1 MQCQTIDVEDRLNRT
16 LAGVDLTQSSRTYW
30 EQNECL
36 ILDRFIPKKIVWPCL
51 TEVELLRKNIFRN
64 YVPGHKQGGS
74 VSYCAIRNEFH
85 ESSAIVSLYRTPAL
99 RRFLSQIVKEEL
111 LLCPESDPHSCALY
125 YYTQPGDHIG
135 FHYDTSYYKGKRYTV
150 LMGLIERSEQCR
162 LVAHMQTPGTK
173 EEVNEQSVPL
183 DPGSLVIFNGDK
195 LWHAVTPPRLPGRT
209 DRSYIAICDES
220 GDGAPSPC
228 VLEHEGCLRLLRS
241 GCLDTP
247 VSDGAVID
255 RWVRGIAV
263 RCDAGSSDITISRR
277 SGRCASQSRFLN
289 PVLFQL
295 LVRGRRQ
302 ESSVAW
308 ISGLVPID

>member
-1 MQCQTIDVEDRLNRT
+1 MQCQTIDVEDHLNRT

-36 ILDRFIPKKIVWPCL
+36 ILDRFVPKKIVWPCL

-74 VSYCAIRNEFH
+74 VSYYAIRNEFH
-85 ESSAIVSLYRTPAL
+85 ESSAIVSLYRSPAL

-173 EEVNEQSVPL
+173 DDVNEQSVPL

-195 LWHAVTPPRLPGRT
+195 LWHAVTPLGFREERIVLTLQYVTNQEMGALHRAFSNMKDVFGYFGPAALIHRSRT
-209 DRSYIAICDES
+209 ERASINEPA
-220 GDGAPSPC
+220 
-228 VLEHEGCLRLLRS
+228 
-241 GCLDTP
+241 
-247 VSDGAVID
+247 
-255 RWVRGIAV
+255 
-263 RCDAGSSDITISRR
+263 
-277 SGRCASQSRFLN
+277 ASQSDAMADHPTLRFLAGAAGA
-289 PVLFQL
+289 PHD
-295 LVRGRRQ
+295 RD
-302 ESSVAW
+302 S
-308 ISGLVPID
+308 